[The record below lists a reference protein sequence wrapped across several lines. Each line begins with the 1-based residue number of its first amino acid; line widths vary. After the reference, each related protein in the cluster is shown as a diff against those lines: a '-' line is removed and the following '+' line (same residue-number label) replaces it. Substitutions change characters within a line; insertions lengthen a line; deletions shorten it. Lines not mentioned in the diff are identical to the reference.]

1 MNITWDSDIAEWTA
15 GIGLAM
21 GVVFLVLAIVAFVAY
36 TRVKQQRDEALGE
49 LEAARS
55 DLDEARTELEA
66 ARTEL
71 EQKSDELEEVR
82 RQLEHANRRLMPRI
96 EIHTAKMSEL
106 MEMLKSA
113 REDRQRLAEL
123 IAGYR
128 KMADKGL
135 GVLKRLVERP
145 RFRGPSDKDQSE
157 APESR

>member
-1 MNITWDSDIAEWTA
+1 MNVTWDFDNAEWWIA
-15 GIGLAM
+15 GIGLAT
-21 GVVFLVLAIVAFVAY
+21 GVVFLALAIVAFVAY
-36 TRVKQQRDEALGE
+36 TRVKQQRDEALRD

-55 DLDEARTELEA
+55 DLDEARAELAEKG
-66 ARTEL
+66 E
-71 EQKSDELEEVR
+71 ELEEVR
-82 RQLEHANRRLMPRI
+82 RQLEHANRRLMPRL
-96 EIHTAKMSEL
+96 EIHAVKMSEL

-145 RFRGPSDKDQSE
+145 RFRSAADSSSE
-157 APESR
+157 GETTEDR